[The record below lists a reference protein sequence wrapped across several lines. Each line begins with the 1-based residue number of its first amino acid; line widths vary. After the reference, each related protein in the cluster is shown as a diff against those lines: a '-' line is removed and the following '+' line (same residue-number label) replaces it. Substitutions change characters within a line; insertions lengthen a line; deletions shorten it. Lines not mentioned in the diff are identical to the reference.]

1 MSRELLIGSPDGR
14 TLEAVDEG
22 DPDGTLVV
30 FHHGSPGAAVPFEP
44 FDRAA
49 AERGIRL
56 VTFSR
61 AGFGESSRDQGR
73 SVASAAADVGA
84 IADHLGADTFLT
96 MGWSGGGPHALAC
109 AALLPDRVLAAATIA
124 GVAPYDAQGLDWTA
138 GMGEDNQIEYPLA
151 ARDPDELL
159 AWMRPHVEALAVV
172 EPDEIVSE
180 LRSLISEVDEA
191 EATGALGEFMA
202 TSFHRAF
209 RAGPWGW
216 FDDDLAFVRPWGFEL
231 SSIGVPVSVW
241 QGQQDLMVPFAHGEW
256 LVEHIPTARPRLR
269 PEHGHL
275 SLAVGSMGEILDDLL
290 EAAAIEGDR
299 L

>member
-1 MSRELLIGSPDGR
+1 
-14 TLEAVDEG
+14 
-22 DPDGTLVV
+22 
-30 FHHGSPGAAVPFEP
+30 VPFEP

-56 VTFSR
+56 VTISR
-61 AGFGESSRDQGR
+61 AGFGDSSRDEGR
-73 SVASAAADVGA
+73 IVASAVADATALG
-84 IADHLGADTFLT
+84 DHLGAERFLT

-109 AALLPDRVLAAATIA
+109 AALLPERIRAAATIA

-138 GMGEDNQIEYPLA
+138 GMGESNQVEYPLA

-159 AWMRPHVEALAVV
+159 RWMEPLVEAFSVV
-172 EPDEIVSE
+172 TPAEIVTE
-180 LRSLISEVDEA
+180 LRTLISDVDEA
-191 EATGALGEFMA
+191 VVDGELGELMA

-241 QGQQDLMVPFAHGEW
+241 QGRHDLMVPFAHGEW
-256 LVEHIPTARPRLR
+256 LVEHIPTARSRLR

-290 EAAAIEGDR
+290 EAAASTGP
-299 L
+299 

>member
-14 TLEAVDEG
+14 RLEAVEEG

-44 FDRAA
+44 FGRAA
-49 AERGIRL
+49 AERGVRL
-56 VTFSR
+56 VTISR
-61 AGFGESSRDQGR
+61 AGFGDSSRDEGR
-73 SVASAAADVGA
+73 SVASAAAEA
-84 IADHLGADTFLT
+84 AALADHLGAERFLT

-109 AALLPDRVLAAATIA
+109 AALLPDRVRAAATIA

-138 GMGEDNQIEYPLA
+138 GMGENNQIEYPLA

-159 AWMRPHVEALAVV
+159 SWMRPQVEALGSV
-172 EPDEIVSE
+172 EPGEIVSE

-191 EATGALGEFMA
+191 EVTGPFGELMA

-231 SSIGVPVSVW
+231 SSIRVAVSVW
-241 QGQQDLMVPFAHGEW
+241 QGRQDLMVPFAHGEW

-275 SLAVGSMGEILDDLL
+275 SLAVGSIGEILDDLL
-290 EAAAIEGDR
+290 EASAIER
-299 L
+299 

>member
-1 MSRELLIGSPDGR
+1 MNRELLIGSPDGR
-14 TLEAVDEG
+14 TLEAVEEG

-44 FDRAA
+44 FGRAA

-56 VTFSR
+56 VTISR
-61 AGFGESSRDQGR
+61 AGFGDSSRDEGR
-73 SVASAAADVGA
+73 SVASAAADVA
-84 IADHLGADTFLT
+84 ALADHLGSEWFLT

-109 AALLPDRVLAAATIA
+109 AALLSDRVRAAATIA
-124 GVAPYDAQGLDWTA
+124 GVAPYDARGLNWTS
-138 GMGEDNQIEYPLA
+138 GMGENNQIEYPLA

-159 AWMRPHVEALAVV
+159 RWMRPQVEALGAV

-180 LRSLISEVDEA
+180 LRSLISEVDEV
-191 EATGALGEFMA
+191 EVTGRLGELMA
-202 TSFHRAF
+202 ASFHRAF

-241 QGQQDLMVPFAHGEW
+241 QGRQDLMVPFAHGEW

-290 EAAAIEGDR
+290 EAGAIER
-299 L
+299 